1 MKSLKQSILSAL
13 RARGGGVHWF
23 SATCVAAISLVVGA
37 ALAAPQEESP
47 PEFSPGQ
54 RKEKPVKAPDSPPS
68 AKAFVRAKLPK
79 TSTAQAK
86 PSNLAP
92 ATDKDLLLKPSFAGI
107 PIDEISLPP
116 GYPSDK
122 ATFIQPDT
130 GEAVTLD
137 VIDVEAAAEEP
148 EAALAKADAESVHR
162 FLVRLGEFDDEEG
175 LALPFPLAAP
185 GLIDHKNVTTQVS
198 KPGTISAG
206 FSGLPMTDNLMAS
219 KT

>member
-1 MKSLKQSILSAL
+1 M
-13 RARGGGVHWF
+13 
-23 SATCVAAISLVVGA
+23 
-37 ALAAPQEESP
+37 
-47 PEFSPGQ
+47 
-54 RKEKPVKAPDSPPS
+54 
-68 AKAFVRAKLPK
+68 RAKLPK

-86 PSNLAP
+86 PSNLALP
-92 ATDKDLLLKPSFAGI
+92 PHKDLLLKPSFAGI

-116 GYPSDK
+116 GYPADK

-148 EAALAKADAESVHR
+148 EAALAHADTESVHR

-185 GLIDHKNVTTQVS
+185 GLIDYQKRAIRLRLPKELGARFLIQYAQDGDAWEELATTNAGVFVDKDPTRAQDRAGYYLISVLETS
-198 KPGTISAG
+198 KSQTG
-206 FSGLPMTDNLMAS
+206 GLR
-219 KT
+219 